1 MKKLFVSMVLG
12 LVVLLGGVN
21 FASAEDVY
29 VCNGNDCEW
38 YVDNNSVR
46 GWPEEFTCRVGA
58 KNLKTKEVGHYT
70 FAYVTRNGIIMGA
83 QQGQPTVIVTPKG
96 QRIHWAIY
104 TKALRYLKHI
114 AQ

>member
-29 VCNGNDCEW
+29 VCNGNGCEW
-38 YVDNNSVR
+38 YIDKDNVR
-46 GWPEEFTCRVGA
+46 GWPDEFTCRVGA
-58 KNLKTKEVGHYT
+58 RDTKDGSVEHFT
-70 FAYVTRNGIIMGA
+70 FAYVTGNGMIMGA
-83 QQGQPTVIVTPKG
+83 QQGQPTVIVTPNG
-96 QRIHWAIY
+96 QPIHWAIY
-104 TKALRYLKHI
+104 KVGLRYLKHI